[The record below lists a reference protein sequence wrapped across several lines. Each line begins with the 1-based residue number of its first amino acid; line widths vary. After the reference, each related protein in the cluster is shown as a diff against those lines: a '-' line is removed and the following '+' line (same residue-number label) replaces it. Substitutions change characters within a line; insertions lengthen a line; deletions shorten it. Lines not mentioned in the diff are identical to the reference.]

1 MAAPPTRDGPRVNE
15 EIRIPQVRLIDQDG
29 EMQGVL
35 TVREAMQRAFAVG
48 LDLVEISP
56 NADPPVCK
64 ILDFGKFK
72 YEQQKKRNEAKK
84 KQKVIEIKE
93 IKVRPN
99 IDENDYQVKMR
110 AMKSFIEEGD
120 KVKVTLR
127 FRGRE
132 MAHQDIGV
140 RVLER
145 IRAEMD
151 TDVQGGANAAD
162 GKPPDG
168 DGAVAEVAAGRRVH
182 PRRGSAIRSSHWTPG
197 HISAAHLANKSQ
209 RPPHWSSQSDI
220 SSSGDPRQKQSFQVR
235 WQRNSSWDHSACEWF
250 DTTPIDGEI
259 TSAR

>member
-1 MAAPPTRDGPRVNE
+1 M
-15 EIRIPQVRLIDQDG
+15 
-29 EMQGVL
+29 
-35 TVREAMQRAFAVG
+35 
-48 LDLVEISP
+48 EISP

-151 TDVQGGANAAD
+151 TDLKSRTDAPD
-162 GKPPDG
+162 GKRPDG
-168 DGAVAEVAAGRRVH
+168 DGTLPEVVATLSCHGRASPATHDFSR
-182 PRRGSAIRSSHWTPG
+182 PSTAQLLTP
-197 HISAAHLANKSQ
+197 
-209 RPPHWSSQSDI
+209 PPHDLPFSHARGLDAHPTSTMRPADAHPSRARPESRQSI
-220 SSSGDPRQKQSFQVR
+220 
-235 WQRNSSWDHSACEWF
+235 
-250 DTTPIDGEI
+250 
-259 TSAR
+259 

>member
-72 YEQQKKRNEAKK
+72 YEQQKKKNEAKK

-110 AMKSFIEEGD
+110 AMKSFIDEGD

-132 MAHQDIGV
+132 MAHQDIGM

-145 IRAEMD
+145 IRQEMD
-151 TDVQGGANAAD
+151 ALTKVEQM
-162 GKPPDG
+162 
-168 DGAVAEVAAGRRVH
+168 
-182 PRRGSAIRSSHWTPG
+182 PRMENRQMIMVLS
-197 HISAAHLANKSQ
+197 
-209 RPPHWSSQSDI
+209 
-220 SSSGDPRQKQSFQVR
+220 PR
-235 WQRNSSWDHSACEWF
+235 
-250 DTTPIDGEI
+250 
-259 TSAR
+259 

>member
-29 EMQGVL
+29 EMQGVM
-35 TVREAMQRAFAVG
+35 TAREAMQRAFSVG

-72 YEQQKKRNEAKK
+72 YEQQKKKNEAKK

-145 IRAEMD
+145 IRGDLEAATKVEQMPRMEM
-151 TDVQGGANAAD
+151 
-162 GKPPDG
+162 
-168 DGAVAEVAAGRRVH
+168 
-182 PRRGSAIRSSHWTPG
+182 
-197 HISAAHLANKSQ
+197 
-209 RPPHWSSQSDI
+209 
-220 SSSGDPRQKQSFQVR
+220 RQMVMVLSPK
-235 WQRNSSWDHSACEWF
+235 
-250 DTTPIDGEI
+250 
-259 TSAR
+259 

>member
-35 TVREAMQRAFAVG
+35 TVREAMQRAYAVG

-140 RVLER
+140 KVLER
-145 IRAEMD
+145 IRSEMD
-151 TDVQGGANAAD
+151 PTSKVEQM
-162 GKPPDG
+162 
-168 DGAVAEVAAGRRVH
+168 
-182 PRRGSAIRSSHWTPG
+182 PRMENRQMVMVLS
-197 HISAAHLANKSQ
+197 
-209 RPPHWSSQSDI
+209 
-220 SSSGDPRQKQSFQVR
+220 PR
-235 WQRNSSWDHSACEWF
+235 
-250 DTTPIDGEI
+250 
-259 TSAR
+259 